1 MSDLKNT
8 SATHIPKK
16 SQPTKGELKA
26 LGEMIV
32 STYDKTCKENLGK
45 PFSEVLLAA
54 PQLNLQEK
62 PSAYEKKKQ
71 RLKTQRQFKAS
82 VEDMW
87 SQTDAD
93 AHLAQRTS
101 LAARAKQRAYQS
113 FETLQEAKVRQEK
126 TPPGMNE
133 RSHIPKEITGD
144 REQVLKDV
152 ARWPHEPVSW
162 SAKAKQYNIRGKAN
176 ETTPLNGG
184 QILKEFLKS
193 KGVDINPFEK
203 LSEGKNKLKI

>member
-101 LAARAKQRAYQS
+101 LAARAK
-113 FETLQEAKVRQEK
+113 
-126 TPPGMNE
+126 
-133 RSHIPKEITGD
+133 
-144 REQVLKDV
+144 
-152 ARWPHEPVSW
+152 
-162 SAKAKQYNIRGKAN
+162 
-176 ETTPLNGG
+176 
-184 QILKEFLKS
+184 
-193 KGVDINPFEK
+193 
-203 LSEGKNKLKI
+203 